1 MSWTQEDLANLKYK
15 PPVTTWA
22 MPQGQVNPVKQLKIT
37 IVNQRDKPAVE
48 GELESHAF
56 NKNMTSRAK

>member
-1 MSWTQEDLANLKYK
+1 
-15 PPVTTWA
+15 

-37 IVNQRDKPAVE
+37 IVNQRGKPAVE